1 MQTKFDPKT
10 LQLMAEASYK
20 AQPPPSIGDWR
31 LLVSTPTLKL
41 YQNKGDYI
49 LAVRGTFD
57 ASDTKADTFIP
68 LNLLASTDRYKADLK
83 TVEGWKG
90 AYGGD
95 WYATGHSL
103 GGAIC
108 DEFLRA
114 RIVKEAYTFNPAIQ
128 PKDFRLT
135 TNKRFYA
142 VGDPMW
148 TLFGQYSTG
157 ATVVPPASILKGLTQ
172 SSNPL
177 AAHGI
182 SSFDGVGD
190 DVLKGGAFK
199 YVPSLGWAKE
209 ERDAADRLRVRPRDL
224 KEVEMG
230 LRTLAH
236 DPTDPVKAALGRLMA
251 DSVFEERTQTDTNLK
266 HKQAENIAIR
276 NAFARTRSDQIASE
290 GELRSIISRNGFD
303 GEDARRK
310 AYRIL
315 YNQDPDPSRV
325 RREARDKERADRAKE
340 RADHDAE
347 QARRLEALAN
357 APVSPPPA
365 QPKPASPK
373 PASPKPDSPKPAP
386 APRETAAQKKAREK
400 REQDEEDEKAIAEA
414 EAKAKAETLA
424 LKKKELERLND
435 SIIALA
441 DLVKEHKGTIED
453 ETFTPK
459 PDSEK
464 IVVVEPND
472 RGVFVDQYYTA
483 GSYRQK
489 VARLIV
495 ELAEKKKRYT
505 ELKKEIAELTEELKG
520 KGGGKKMKG
529 GITKD
534 QKDAFVEIAPK
545 MLSDIWTF
553 PQDKMKF
560 KKEVFNVVD
569 AYYKATSTMGESER
583 EAFDPL
589 VDEIKRL
596 VDEHFEKN
604 DFSQKSIART
614 HNTIRSFWAKF
625 KNLKAT
631 PTPVKRPVPPPPKRE
646 ETRAERVARMKI
658 AFPPMQSKGKGMKGG
673 ISQFNYDAFMRESGA
688 SERMEFHS
696 REFLPRSKRFL
707 EAYSRSRRFMSKKER
722 DDLDSLVEELEPLVT
737 RYEGKSYGPSQRGDG
752 QIREVFYRILSY
764 VRNFMSATP
773 NPSSSKIGRPHPLKP
788 TRPPPAPE
796 PEPEPE
802 PARPSRKLGEHVGA
816 LVKKIEGK
824 GRKPTVGAKMKR
836 DFLAAGHTEEE
847 FKAAK
852 RKYRK
857 GGVDWKSLF

>member
-190 DVLKGGAFK
+190 DVLKGG
-199 YVPSLGWAKE
+199 VKE
-209 ERDAADRLRVRPRDL
+209 SDKEKAEDEVWKLRQAIGPEYSKTVKDASDVVKELRGLSWSAAERKKLEPL
-224 KEVEMG
+224 
-230 LRTLAH
+230 LH
-236 DPTDPVKAALGRLMA
+236 LM
-251 DSVFEERTQTDTNLK
+251 EERTEAL
-266 HKQAENIAIR
+266 
-276 NAFARTRSDQIASE
+276 RSDPRND
-290 GELRSIISRNGFD
+290 RSAGRIIGLS
-303 GEDARRK
+303 ARIYSLVKSFR
-310 AYRIL
+310 AT
-315 YNQDPDPSRV
+315 PDPP
-325 RREARDKERADRAKE
+325 RREV
-340 RADHDAE
+340 
-347 QARRLEALAN
+347 
-357 APVSPPPA
+357 P
-365 QPKPASPK
+365 
-373 PASPKPDSPKPAP
+373 
-386 APRETAAQKKAREK
+386 
-400 REQDEEDEKAIAEA
+400 
-414 EAKAKAETLA
+414 
-424 LKKKELERLND
+424 
-435 SIIALA
+435 
-441 DLVKEHKGTIED
+441 
-453 ETFTPK
+453 
-459 PDSEK
+459 
-464 IVVVEPND
+464 
-472 RGVFVDQYYTA
+472 
-483 GSYRQK
+483 
-489 VARLIV
+489 
-495 ELAEKKKRYT
+495 
-505 ELKKEIAELTEELKG
+505 
-520 KGGGKKMKG
+520 
-529 GITKD
+529 
-534 QKDAFVEIAPK
+534 
-545 MLSDIWTF
+545 
-553 PQDKMKF
+553 
-560 KKEVFNVVD
+560 
-569 AYYKATSTMGESER
+569 
-583 EAFDPL
+583 
-589 VDEIKRL
+589 
-596 VDEHFEKN
+596 
-604 DFSQKSIART
+604 
-614 HNTIRSFWAKF
+614 
-625 KNLKAT
+625 
-631 PTPVKRPVPPPPKRE
+631 PPPPKRE
-646 ETRAERVARMKI
+646 ETRGERVERMKI

-707 EAYSRSRRFMSKKER
+707 EAYSRSRQFMSEKER
-722 DDLDSLVEELEPLVT
+722 SDLDSLVEKLVPLVT
-737 RYEGKSYGPSQRGDG
+737 RYDGKSYGPSQRGDG
-752 QIREVFYRILSY
+752 QIRYAFYPILSY
-764 VRNFMSATP
+764 VRHLKLKTTP

-788 TRPPPAPE
+788 ARPPPA

-836 DFLAAGHTEEE
+836 DFLAAGHTEDE

>member
-1 MQTKFDPKT
+1 MLSAVGNLAASRLLPKGPKSEMQTKFDPKT

-190 DVLKGGAFK
+190 DVLKGG
-199 YVPSLGWAKE
+199 
-209 ERDAADRLRVRPRDL
+209 
-224 KEVEMG
+224 
-230 LRTLAH
+230 
-236 DPTDPVKAALGRLMA
+236 
-251 DSVFEERTQTDTNLK
+251 
-266 HKQAENIAIR
+266 
-276 NAFARTRSDQIASE
+276 
-290 GELRSIISRNGFD
+290 
-303 GEDARRK
+303 
-310 AYRIL
+310 
-315 YNQDPDPSRV
+315 
-325 RREARDKERADRAKE
+325 
-340 RADHDAE
+340 
-347 QARRLEALAN
+347 
-357 APVSPPPA
+357 
-365 QPKPASPK
+365 
-373 PASPKPDSPKPAP
+373 
-386 APRETAAQKKAREK
+386 
-400 REQDEEDEKAIAEA
+400 
-414 EAKAKAETLA
+414 
-424 LKKKELERLND
+424 
-435 SIIALA
+435 
-441 DLVKEHKGTIED
+441 
-453 ETFTPK
+453 
-459 PDSEK
+459 
-464 IVVVEPND
+464 
-472 RGVFVDQYYTA
+472 
-483 GSYRQK
+483 
-489 VARLIV
+489 
-495 ELAEKKKRYT
+495 
-505 ELKKEIAELTEELKG
+505 
-520 KGGGKKMKG
+520 
-529 GITKD
+529 ITKD

-583 EAFDPL
+583 EVFDPL
-589 VDEIKRL
+589 VDEIKSL

-646 ETRAERVARMKI
+646 ETRGERVARMSRA
-658 AFPPMQSKGKGMKGG
+658 AFPPMQSRGKGVKGG

-707 EAYSRSRRFMSKKER
+707 EAYSRSRRFMSEKER
-722 DDLDSLVEELEPLVT
+722 SDLDSLVEELEPLVT
-737 RYEGKSYGPSQRGDG
+737 RYEGKSYG

-788 TRPPPAPE
+788 ARPPPAPE
-796 PEPEPE
+796 PEPAPA

-836 DFLAAGHTEEE
+836 DFLAAGHTEDE